1 MAEELG
7 ALKIYEKDT
16 KVKKRKFKN
25 VDQKIAECLDPRKIK
40 MIIDFSDPESSS
52 IKSFAVKKKNEIKV
66 TSRFM
71 SGKSLMF
78 AKLSLKSLIYALV
91 ETFYFPSQLVL
102 DIYKKY
108 KIEKIEINHVLT
120 DTDSTVLQFII
131 ISDPNSNIPEPKFR
145 NIIFAIIVAT
155 KIYKRFDSSHE
166 FWDTFEARKISRK
179 KLGYYEIESVDNPC
193 YVTIAVN
200 PKEYS
205 EVFKKPQNEQKAQRH

>member
-40 MIIDFSDPESSS
+40 MIIDFNDPESSS

-71 SGKSLMF
+71 SDKSLMF

-120 DTDSTVLQFII
+120 DTDNTVLQFII

-166 FWDTFEARKISRK
+166 FWYTFEARKISRK
-179 KLGYYEIESVDNPC
+179 KARLLRDRKC
-193 YVTIAVN
+193 
-200 PKEYS
+200 
-205 EVFKKPQNEQKAQRH
+205 R